1 MFLLLMDIK
10 MQLVLDAYREE
21 IAKLAN
27 ENVLLRAQIRQ
38 LQNELEKKNEEEIPE

>member
-1 MFLLLMDIK
+1 MDIK

-38 LQNELEKKNEEEIPE
+38 LQNELEKKNEEKIPEY

>member
-1 MFLLLMDIK
+1 MDIK

-38 LQNELEKKNEEEIPE
+38 LQNELEKKNDEEILE

>member
-1 MFLLLMDIK
+1 MDIK

-38 LQNELEKKNEEEIPE
+38 LQNELEKKNEKESPE

>member
-1 MFLLLMDIK
+1 MDIK

-38 LQNELEKKNEEEIPE
+38 LQNELEKKNKEEIPE